1 MCVHFF
7 GFFPLLRLHAHASR
21 WKPVTLDKHAP
32 NTHINIAAHTHTHTP
47 VSPVESNQIEWLSSG
62 KHGVSRSPLPNSA
75 LSNECVQCEVAGAR
89 TISLCNYVTRTKNQ
103 DVFGSASLSLVQFD
117 ILLVVR
123 LSTPALDGTCGLR
136 FFLACHCPRGLFFFL
151 HSSLG

>member
-1 MCVHFF
+1 M
-7 GFFPLLRLHAHASR
+7 
-21 WKPVTLDKHAP
+21 
-32 NTHINIAAHTHTHTP
+32 
-47 VSPVESNQIEWLSSG
+47 
-62 KHGVSRSPLPNSA
+62 SRSPLPNSA

-123 LSTPALDGTCGLR
+123 LSTAALDGTCGLR
-136 FFLACHCPRGLFFFL
+136 FFFSLSLSSGVGFFFCIAAL
-151 HSSLG
+151 DSRVEASWRVVSRLLPRILRRGFKPGAAV